1 MKSGLI
7 IAVLF
12 LCFFAQ
18 ASVLQK
24 ALDKHAKA
32 SSIQYDIKKIDEKK
46 VLQTQSEAQ
55 GVLKYQK
62 NKIYISLNNDKK
74 NEFFYADKTLSLV
87 EHPDT
92 DFDKGAK
99 RKVTVIKKSIPPLVK
114 NLLNLFSSPKNFS
127 KEFPVI
133 SQKTTEGIST
143 LNLKSSQKNIKNLVL
158 TINSKD
164 YSLVELSFED
174 DVDTK
179 TSIQFSN
186 MKLNTK
192 MIKSDFQFKPAK
204 SDEVLIQ

>member
-7 IAVLF
+7 LAVLF
-12 LCFFAQ
+12 LSFLAQ

-32 SSIQYDIKKIDEKK
+32 SSIQYDIKKVDEKK

-55 GVLKYQK
+55 GILKYQK
-62 NKIYISLNNDKK
+62 SKIYISLNNDKK
-74 NEFFYADKTLSLV
+74 NEFFYSDKVLSLV

-92 DFDKGAK
+92 DFDKSGK

-114 NLLNLFSSPKNFS
+114 NLLSLFSSPKNFS
-127 KEFPVI
+127 KEFPI
-133 SQKTTEGIST
+133 LSQSNADGVTVLS
-143 LNLKSSQKNIKNLVL
+143 LKSAQKNIKNLVL
-158 TINSKD
+158 KINSKD
-164 YSLVELSFED
+164 FSLIELSFED

-192 MIKSDFQFKPAK
+192 MMKSEFQFKPAN